1 VVAVV
6 QYQVVLQKL
15 VALAAAVQVV
25 QEELELTAQQILAL
39 VVAQEFQVEN
49 QVLVVQVLLSL
60 GTNFNRS

>member
-1 VVAVV
+1 
-6 QYQVVLQKL
+6 VVLQKL
-15 VALAAAVQVV
+15 VAMAAAVQAV